1 MTGLRLL
8 GLLIQDVL
16 RDLLRHRGQY
26 LLAVLTL
33 ASGLLLA
40 GGGLLLVES
49 LDRFVGRLEGMAK
62 VVAYAAEGRS
72 LDETA
77 GRLQRDPR
85 FREVRRMSAEENRR
99 RFLSATRE
107 AGLLLE
113 SAGQDA
119 LPESLELTLRQDL
132 ASGGKAVEVG
142 ESLRGMPGVGDV
154 LVDQERLENL
164 QRMARMLRSAL
175 ATLGTVLLLAAGFA
189 TGNVIRMSILAR
201 EEEITIMRL
210 VGASE
215 SFIRTPLLLEGAFL
229 GLVGACLAPARAL
242 RPLAAAVAGR
252 GRPVAPPRGAGAPG
266 LLLLGQ
272 HAPAGLR
279 GGGHRRPG
287 RPLGLLGHPQGPARG
302 GGAHGRGRLKPGRL
316 PS

>member
-1 MTGLRLL
+1 MTSLRLL
-8 GLLIQDVL
+8 GLLVQDVL
-16 RDLLRHRGQY
+16 RDLYRHRGQY
-26 LLAVLTL
+26 VLAVLTL

-62 VVAYAAEGRS
+62 VVVYAAEGRT
-72 LDETA
+72 LEETA
-77 GRLQRDPR
+77 GRLKLDPR
-85 FREVRRMSAEENRR
+85 FREVRRMSADENRK

-119 LPESLELTLRQDL
+119 LPESLELTLRKDL
-132 ASGGKAVEVG
+132 ASGGRAVEVG
-142 ESLRGMPGVGDV
+142 TSLRGLPGVGDV

-164 QRMARMLRSAL
+164 QHVARMLRSAL
-175 ATLGTVLLLAAGFA
+175 ATLGVVLLLAAGFA

-215 SFIRTPLLLEGAFL
+215 GFIRTPLLVEGAFL
-229 GLVGACLAPARAL
+229 GLGGSLLALLGLFGLWLPVSRGMGNLSPMLVELARLGFFSGGSMLLLAVVGSATGAL
-242 RPLAAAVAGR
+242 GALWAFWSTRKAQREEEALME
-252 GRPVAPPRGAGAPG
+252 GAG
-266 LLLLGQ
+266 
-272 HAPAGLR
+272 
-279 GGGHRRPG
+279 
-287 RPLGLLGHPQGPARG
+287 
-302 GGAHGRGRLKPGRL
+302 
-316 PS
+316 

>member
-1 MTGLRLL
+1 MTSLRLL
-8 GLLIQDVL
+8 GLLFQDVL
-16 RDLLRHRGQY
+16 RDLFRHRGQY
-26 LLAVLTL
+26 VLAVLTL

-62 VVAYAAEGRS
+62 VVVYAAEGRT
-72 LDETA
+72 LEETA
-77 GRLQRDPR
+77 VRLKRDPR
-85 FREVRRMSAEENRR
+85 FSEVRRMSAEENRK

-132 ASGGKAVEVG
+132 AAGGRAVEVG
-142 ESLRGMPGVGDV
+142 ASLRELPGVGDV

-164 QRMARMLRSAL
+164 QHMARMLRSAL
-175 ATLGTVLLLAAGFA
+175 ATLGVVLLLAAGFA

-215 SFIRTPLLLEGAFL
+215 SFIRTPLLVEGAFL
-229 GLVGACLAPARAL
+229 GLGGSLLA
-242 RPLAAAVAGR
+242 
-252 GRPVAPPRGAGAPG
+252 
-266 LLLLGQ
+266 Q
-272 HAPAGLR
+272 
-279 GGGHRRPG
+279 
-287 RPLGLLGHPQGPARG
+287 LGLFGLWLPVSRGVGNLSPMLVELARLGFFSPANMGALAGIGMATGALGALWGFWNTQRTLRQMEALMQSPQ
-302 GGAHGRGRLKPGRL
+302 
-316 PS
+316 

>member
-1 MTGLRLL
+1 MTSLRLL
-8 GLLIQDVL
+8 GLLLQDVL
-16 RDLLRHRGQY
+16 RDLYRHRGQY
-26 LLAVLTL
+26 VLAVLTL

-62 VVAYAAEGRS
+62 VVAYASDGHT
-72 LDETA
+72 LDDTTL
-77 GRLQRDPR
+77 RLKRDPR
-85 FREVRRMSAEENRR
+85 FTEVRRMSAEENRK
-99 RFLSATRE
+99 RFLSATHE

-113 SAGQDA
+113 SAGKDA
-119 LPESLELTLRQDL
+119 LPESLELTLRNDL
-132 ASGGKAVEVG
+132 ATGGRAIEVG
-142 ESLRGMPGVGDV
+142 ESLRGLPGVGDV

-175 ATLGTVLLLAAGFA
+175 ATLGVVLLLAAGFA

-229 GLVGACLAPARAL
+229 GLGGSLLALLGLFGVWLPVSRGYGGLSPMLVELARLGFFSWVSMVLLAVVGAATGAL
-242 RPLAAAVAGR
+242 GALWAFWSTRKAQREEEALME
-252 GRPVAPPRGAGAPG
+252 GAG
-266 LLLLGQ
+266 
-272 HAPAGLR
+272 
-279 GGGHRRPG
+279 
-287 RPLGLLGHPQGPARG
+287 
-302 GGAHGRGRLKPGRL
+302 
-316 PS
+316 

>member
-1 MTGLRLL
+1 ML
-8 GLLIQDVL
+8 GLLLQDL
-16 RDLLRHRGQY
+16 ARDLYRHRGQY

-62 VVAYAAEGRS
+62 VVAYAADGKS
-72 LDETA
+72 LDEA
-77 GRLQRDPR
+77 EARLRRDPR
-85 FREVRRMSAEENRR
+85 FREVRRVSVEENRT
-99 RFLSATRE
+99 RFQSATRD

-132 ASGGKAVEVG
+132 ATGGRAVEVG

-154 LVDQERLENL
+154 LVDQERLEQL

-175 ATLGTVLLLAAGFA
+175 GSLGVVLLVAAGFA

-201 EEEITIMRL
+201 EEEIAIMRL

-215 SFIRTPLLLEGAFL
+215 GYIRTPLVLEGALL
-229 GLVGACLAPARAL
+229 GLGGSLLALLGLFGLWLPVSKGLGGLSPLLVELARLGFFSPWSMLSLAL
-242 RPLAAAVAGR
+242 L
-252 GRPVAPPRGAGAPG
+252 GAGTGA
-266 LLLLGQ
+266 LG
-272 HAPAGLR
+272 ALWAFWTT
-279 GGGHRRPG
+279 RRAQRAEAALMEG
-287 RPLGLLGHPQGPARG
+287 SG
-302 GGAHGRGRLKPGRL
+302 
-316 PS
+316 